1 MPRRIRR
8 NTWDDSVGAS
18 EVTVS
23 TNGVRIDTTTK
34 PIHGGQTLISMLR
47 GGLRVPN
54 GGLKQSHG
62 RGHLAVAPF
71 IVVPCGIR
79 GHQW

>member
-1 MPRRIRR
+1 M
-8 NTWDDSVGAS
+8 GAS
-18 EVTVS
+18 EVTIS
-23 TNGVRIDTTTK
+23 AYGLRIDTTVK
-34 PIHGGQTLISMLR
+34 PTYGGQTLISMLR

-62 RGHLAVAPF
+62 RGHLVAASF